1 MKKIIYVILITL
13 LCHNCLAF
21 GQKKGIQMI
30 QIEYIDFTTLTDSK
44 ISCDNFELAGDYKK
58 ITITN
63 RKKINSF
70 ENKLFC
76 GVKDTL
82 NNYTLDSRAKII
94 LYKKS
99 NCNDTICISKYGYC
113 INDLVIRDKKFI
125 NYIEVL
131 IKSIDNNFSYEF

>member
-125 NYIEVL
+125 NYIVVL
-131 IKSIDNNFSYEF
+131 IKNIDNNFSNEF